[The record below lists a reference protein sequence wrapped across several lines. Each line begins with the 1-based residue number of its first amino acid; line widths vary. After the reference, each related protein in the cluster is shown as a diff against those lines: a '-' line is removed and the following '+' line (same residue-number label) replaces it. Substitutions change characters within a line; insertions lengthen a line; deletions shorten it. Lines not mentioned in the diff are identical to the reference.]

1 MLLSV
6 LVPTKNNPDTLIPL
20 VKGFASWSKE
30 NSDNVELVIVD
41 NSDVINDNINNF
53 SFTNVRYVWSN
64 EQIDMLQNF
73 DKCVGLALGDFS
85 IIIGDDDAV
94 LPSILE
100 VAKEISGLG
109 VDSAMSIAGVYYWP
123 GVNSYW
129 EPNNTSG
136 YFMDW
141 KSPKP
146 PSNYNVEGGLDKL
159 LRSGGCSYK
168 SFLPS
173 AYHGIVK
180 TKILQSLIEKYGT
193 AFPGPSPDISNAVLL
208 GLSNVTC
215 RFYSS
220 FMVSGARIG
229 SASAEGALHGHH
241 GELAERLSYINRGT
255 FSWPST
261 VPGFFCGPTMWS
273 VSVLYTLK
281 FAGASNHLHKL
292 NSAMLHG
299 SCLVFH
305 PTYFSLIMRSLL
317 KQRSGVILAFP
328 VAVGR
333 SVHKRVAEYV
343 SNYLLHSPLLNRF
356 SSKYVM
362 RGIHDTKALVDILGK
377 RKKRA
382 C

>member
-6 LVPTKNNPDTLIPL
+6 LVPTKNNPDTLTPL

-41 NSDVINDNINNF
+41 NSDVINDNINDF
-53 SFTNVRYVWSN
+53 TFTNVRYVWSN
-64 EQIDMLQNF
+64 EQIDILQNF
-73 DKCVGLALGDFS
+73 DKCIGMALGDYS

-100 VAKEISGLG
+100 VAKDISELG
-109 VDSAMSIAGVYYWP
+109 VDSAMSIADVYYWP

-129 EPNNTSG
+129 EPNNTGG
-136 YFMDW
+136 YFMGC

-146 PSNYNVEGGLDKL
+146 PSNFDVKNGLDKL

-173 AYHGIVK
+173 VYHGIVR
-180 TKILQSLIEKYGT
+180 TKILLSFIEKHDT

-215 RFYSS
+215 RLYTS

-241 GELAERLSYINRGT
+241 GELAERLSYINRGR

-273 VSVLYTLK
+273 VSVSHTLK
-281 FAGASNHLHKL
+281 FAGASEHLYKL

-299 SCLVFH
+299 RCLVFH
-305 PTYFSLIMRSLL
+305 LTYTRLIINSLI
-317 KQRSGVILAFP
+317 KQRLGVILAFP
-328 VAVGR
+328 FAVGF
-333 SVHKRVAEYV
+333 SIWERVTEYV
-343 SNYLLHSPLLNRF
+343 SNYFLHSRLLTRF
-356 SSKYVM
+356 SSRLVI
-362 RGIHDTKALVDILGK
+362 RDISDTKSLVDIIQK
-377 RKKRA
+377 S
-382 C
+382 